1 MGTAPSADRCSRT
14 MSLSNCPIGMATTSI
29 TDWPTWY
36 YDIPMAIVKDT
47 MHQRDTL
54 NHRVPHRALVML
66 ERSAGKLARSV
77 LRGEESREALFLPGG
92 LVPCAVNTQRVP
104 HAANEPGK
112 PGSPRQTGGAIAVRS
127 T

>member
-1 MGTAPSADRCSRT
+1 MLKSYNNSMGTAPSADRCSRT

-77 LRGEESREALFLPGG
+77 LRGPGG
-92 LVPCAVNTQRVP
+92 C
-104 HAANEPGK
+104 EP
-112 PGSPRQTGGAIAVRS
+112 T
-127 T
+127 